1 MDVILLAFVAVMCF
15 GTGGKILNSEERNK
29 VFNKRPIEVVDVKK
43 YNKACAFLVIGFGV
57 AAEITLF
64 IGALFRGWVSGVTTV
79 LLIAE
84 AVLVVV
90 IYGKIEKKMLKRR

>member
-29 VFNKRPIEVVDVKK
+29 VFNKRPIEVVDVKQ
-43 YNKACAFLVIGFGV
+43 YNKACGILVIGFGV
-57 AAEITLF
+57 VAEITLF
-64 IGALFRGWVSGVTTV
+64 TGVLFRGWVSGVSTL

-90 IYGKIEKKMLKRR
+90 IYGKIEKKMLKKR